1 MATAAARNQFIE
13 MMTPIAQ
20 RQAKKHDNAIF
31 PSVCIAMA
39 IHESGW
45 GTSAKMV
52 KANALFG
59 FKVGAGKKYGTAWKG
74 AAYKTG
80 TTEYYD
86 GKTATKITDWF
97 RAYDS
102 VEDATEDYMD
112 LLCSLPRYKKALHRD
127 TPQQCIDGIC
137 SGGYAT
143 GPNYAKV
150 IKNLIR
156 AYSLDKYDY
165 QGATSA
171 NPYKLT
177 VSLIKRGMRGES
189 VQWVQYQL
197 NLHGSHLVEDG
208 IFGTKTLE
216 AVLSFQQ
223 SHKYNGVPLKVD
235 GLVGAKTIAALKD
248 LGSGV

>member
-1 MATAAARNQFIE
+1 MASAATRSQFIE
-13 MMTPIAQ
+13 MMAPIAQ

-59 FKVGAGKKYGTAWKG
+59 FKVMSGRKYGTAWKG
-74 AAYKTG
+74 KAYKTG

-112 LLCSLPRYKKALHRD
+112 LLCTLPRYKNALHRN
-127 TPQQCIDGIC
+127 TPQECIDGIC
-137 SGGYAT
+137 AGGYAS
-143 GPNYAKV
+143 GPDYAKA
-150 IKNLIR
+150 IKQLISTYNLE
-156 AYSLDKYDY
+156 KYD
-165 QGATSA
+165 GKEL
-171 NPYKLT
+171 PEKCPFKFT
-177 VSLIKRGMRGES
+177 VKTCRRGSGGQS
-189 VQWVQYQL
+189 VGFVQWHL
-197 NLHGSHLVEDG
+197 CKHGYKVAIDL
-208 IFGTKTLE
+208 IF
-216 AVLSFQQ
+216 
-223 SHKYNGVPLKVD
+223 
-235 GLVGAKTIAALKD
+235 GAKTELAVVLFQKDHGLKPDGVVGIQTYNALIKY
-248 LGSGV
+248 

>member
-1 MATAAARNQFIE
+1 MSTATQRASFIE
-13 MMTPIAQ
+13 MMAPIAQ

-45 GTSAKMV
+45 GTSAKMA

-59 FKVGAGKKYGTAWKG
+59 FKVMSGRKYGTAWKG
-74 AAYKTG
+74 KAYKTG

-112 LLCSLPRYKKALHRD
+112 LLCTLPRYKNALHRN
-127 TPQQCIDGIC
+127 TPQECIEAIV

-143 GPNYAKV
+143 GPNYAKH
-150 IKNLIR
+150 IMQIINTYNLE
-156 AYSLDKYDY
+156 KYD
-165 QGATSA
+165 GKELPEKC
-171 NPYKLT
+171 PYKLS
-177 VSLIKRGMRGES
+177 VRLLKRGSKGQS
-189 VQWVQYQL
+189 VGWVQW
-197 NLHGSHLVEDG
+197 HLVKLGYNLKIDQIYGPKTELAVILFQKSRNITSDG
-208 IFGTKTLE
+208 KAGPITL
-216 AVLSFQQ
+216 
-223 SHKYNGVPLKVD
+223 
-235 GLVGAKTIAALKD
+235 AL
-248 LGSGV
+248 LERAI